1 MEKRKFNISL
11 LDKLLP
17 KIDKK
22 LKRKDGTV
30 EVIVPCLNRL
40 SFEKDTGLNDTT
52 KDNPYTTE
60 YGKFKYKIYDD
71 FYFPDAYTDPVEVFC
86 DMVEVWNY
94 CDEDEKDSMVTVLM
108 ERINKDVMQQI
119 IEKMCNK
126 RNALAVTLGLE
137 DTEIFDQDEV
147 EDEE

>member
-1 MEKRKFNISL
+1 MEKTKFDISL

-22 LKRKDGTV
+22 LKSRKEKCTTV

-71 FYFPDAYTDPVEVFC
+71 FYFPDTYDKYSRVMISF
-86 DMVEVWNY
+86 DN
-94 CDEDEKDSMVTVLM
+94 
-108 ERINKDVMQQI
+108 IKDVNGNRKS
-119 IEKMCNK
+119 IEMTVYYK
-126 RNALAVTLGLE
+126 A
-137 DTEIFDQDEV
+137 D
-147 EDEE
+147 

>member
-1 MEKRKFNISL
+1 MEKSKFNISL

-71 FYFPDAYTDPVEVFC
+71 FYFPDTYDK
-86 DMVEVWNY
+86 Y
-94 CDEDEKDSMVTVLM
+94 SRLM
-108 ERINKDVMQQI
+108 ISFDNIKDVNDNRRS
-119 IEKMCNK
+119 IEMTVYYK
-126 RNALAVTLGLE
+126 AE
-137 DTEIFDQDEV
+137 
-147 EDEE
+147 

>member
-52 KDNPYTTE
+52 KDNPYTIE

-71 FYFPDAYTDPVEVFC
+71 FYFPDTYDK
-86 DMVEVWNY
+86 Y
-94 CDEDEKDSMVTVLM
+94 SRLM
-108 ERINKDVMQQI
+108 ISFDNIKDVNGNRKS
-119 IEKMCNK
+119 IEMTVYYK
-126 RNALAVTLGLE
+126 A
-137 DTEIFDQDEV
+137 D
-147 EDEE
+147 

>member
-1 MEKRKFNISL
+1 MEESKFNISL

-71 FYFPDAYTDPVEVFC
+71 FYFPDTYDK
-86 DMVEVWNY
+86 Y
-94 CDEDEKDSMVTVLM
+94 SRLM
-108 ERINKDVMQQI
+108 ISFDNIKDVNGNRRS
-119 IEKMCNK
+119 IEMTVYYK
-126 RNALAVTLGLE
+126 A
-137 DTEIFDQDEV
+137 D
-147 EDEE
+147 

>member
-1 MEKRKFNISL
+1 MEKTKFDISL

-22 LKRKDGTV
+22 LKSRKEKGTTV

-60 YGKFKYKIYDD
+60 YGKFKYKIYDY
-71 FYFPDAYTDPVEVFC
+71 FYFPDTYDKYGRVMISF
-86 DMVEVWNY
+86 DNI
-94 CDEDEKDSMVTVLM
+94 KDIDCNRRSIEMTVYY
-108 ERINKDVMQQI
+108 KAD
-119 IEKMCNK
+119 
-126 RNALAVTLGLE
+126 
-137 DTEIFDQDEV
+137 
-147 EDEE
+147 

>member
-1 MEKRKFNISL
+1 MEKTKFDISI

-71 FYFPDAYTDPVEVFC
+71 FYVPNTYDKYSREMIVF
-86 DMVEVWNY
+86 DHV
-94 CDEDEKDSMVTVLM
+94 KDIDGNHRTIEMTVYY
-108 ERINKDVMQQI
+108 KAD
-119 IEKMCNK
+119 
-126 RNALAVTLGLE
+126 
-137 DTEIFDQDEV
+137 
-147 EDEE
+147 

>member
-1 MEKRKFNISL
+1 MEKTKFDVSL

-22 LKRKDGTV
+22 LKSRKEKGTTV
-30 EVIVPCLNRL
+30 EVIVPCLNRI

-71 FYFPDAYTDPVEVFC
+71 FYFPDAYDKYSRVMISF
-86 DMVEVWNY
+86 DN
-94 CDEDEKDSMVTVLM
+94 
-108 ERINKDVMQQI
+108 IKDVNGNRKS
-119 IEKMCNK
+119 IEMTVYYK
-126 RNALAVTLGLE
+126 A
-137 DTEIFDQDEV
+137 D
-147 EDEE
+147 

>member
-1 MEKRKFNISL
+1 MEKSKFNISL

-60 YGKFKYKIYDD
+60 YGKFKYKIYDH
-71 FYFPDAYTDPVEVFC
+71 FYFPDTYDK
-86 DMVEVWNY
+86 Y
-94 CDEDEKDSMVTVLM
+94 SRLM
-108 ERINKDVMQQI
+108 ISFDNIKDVNGNRRS
-119 IEKMCNK
+119 IEMTVYYK
-126 RNALAVTLGLE
+126 A
-137 DTEIFDQDEV
+137 D
-147 EDEE
+147 

>member
-1 MEKRKFNISL
+1 MEKSKFNISL

-60 YGKFKYKIYDD
+60 YGKFKYKIYDA
-71 FYFPDAYTDPVEVFC
+71 FYFPDAYDK
-86 DMVEVWNY
+86 Y
-94 CDEDEKDSMVTVLM
+94 SRLM
-108 ERINKDVMQQI
+108 ISFDNIKDVNDNRRS
-119 IEKMCNK
+119 IEMTVYYK
-126 RNALAVTLGLE
+126 A
-137 DTEIFDQDEV
+137 D
-147 EDEE
+147 

>member
-22 LKRKDGTV
+22 LKSRKEKGTTV

-40 SFEKDTGLNDTT
+40 SFEKDTSLNDTT
-52 KDNPYTTE
+52 VDNPYTTE

-71 FYFPDAYTDPVEVFC
+71 FYFPDTYDKYSRVMISF
-86 DMVEVWNY
+86 DN
-94 CDEDEKDSMVTVLM
+94 
-108 ERINKDVMQQI
+108 IKDVNGNRKS
-119 IEKMCNK
+119 IEMTVYYK
-126 RNALAVTLGLE
+126 A
-137 DTEIFDQDEV
+137 D
-147 EDEE
+147 